1 MEDQLYHEFFELE
14 DRHWWFVARRR
25 ILRDI
30 IRRDLQLSPGSSIL
44 DVGCGTGAFLADCSS
59 EFRTTGTDTSPLAV
73 EYCRKRGL
81 HNVVQCT
88 LDSYPHPEERFD
100 LITLLDVIEH
110 VDDDLGLLRN
120 ALALLRPSGRLLVT
134 VPAYQFLWSRHDEVN
149 HHKRRYTASRL
160 SSVLQRAGF
169 TVQRTTYLN
178 TFLFPLAA
186 VERIADRLRSGRD
199 TAVLSMPPAFLNKTL
214 LSIFASERHLLR
226 FVSYPFGLSVMAIA
240 TVRNGND
247 SSPSDH

>member
-25 ILRDI
+25 ILRDV
-30 IRRDLQLSPGSSIL
+30 IRRDLQLPARSSIL

-59 EFRTTGTDTSPLAV
+59 EFQTAGTDTSPLAV
-73 EYCRKRGL
+73 EYCRQRGL
-81 HNVVQCT
+81 RNIVQCT
-88 LDSYPHPEERFD
+88 LDAYPHPEERFD

-110 VDDDLGLLRN
+110 VDDDQGLLRN

-160 SSVLQRAGF
+160 VSVLRNAGF

-186 VERIADRLRSGRD
+186 AERIAGRLRTGRD
-199 TAVLSMPPAFLNKTL
+199 PGVLSLPPAILNKAL
-214 LSIFASERHLLR
+214 LSVFASERHLLR
-226 FVSYPFGLSVMAIA
+226 FVSFPFGLSVMAIA
-240 TVRNGND
+240 VPQNA
-247 SSPSDH
+247 PAAPPPHH